1 VIAYSHQT
9 VLLHSAIHWLQ
20 PAEGQWIVDGTLGG
34 GGHSEAILKATKTG
48 QLLGFDRD
56 GDAIDAAAERLRPF
70 SGRFRLIRADF
81 AEMEHHV
88 PLGEVAGVLL
98 DLGISSHQLDTASRG
113 FGFEG
118 NTLDMRLDTRATV
131 TAEHLVNGL
140 ELDELIDLMRRHGD
154 EPEARRI
161 ARAIVRRRTTIPFTS
176 ARELAAFVEQVCP
189 RRGRKSHP
197 ATRLFQALRYGV
209 NREPESLKLGLRAA
223 MNALRPG
230 GRLCVISF
238 ESGTDRMTRDFMRAE
253 ARDYDAPGEIDDP
266 MLRIPRPPRARIL
279 TRKPILPDP
288 EEVAANSR
296 ARSAQ
301 LRVLEKI

>member
-1 VIAYSHQT
+1 MIAYSHQS
-9 VLLHSAIHWLQ
+9 VLLHPCLHWLQ
-20 PAEGQWIVDGTLGG
+20 PAEGQLIVDGTLGG
-34 GGHSEAILKATKTG
+34 GGHSEAILRATKTG

-98 DLGISSHQLDTASRG
+98 DLGISSHQLDTAARG

-118 NTLDMRLDTRATV
+118 ETLDMRLDTRSPI
-131 TAEHLVNGL
+131 TAEQLVNGL
-140 ELDELIDLMRRHGD
+140 EMDELVDLMRRHGD

-161 ARAIVRRRTTIPFTS
+161 ARALVRRRASLPFHS
-176 ARELAAFVEQVCP
+176 AKELADFVEQVCP

-197 ATRLFQALRYGV
+197 ATRLFQALRYAV
-209 NREPESLKLGLRAA
+209 NEEPESLARGLRAA
-223 MNALRPG
+223 MNVLKPG

-238 ESGTDRMTRDFMRAE
+238 ESGTDRMTREFMRGE
-253 ARDYDAPGEIDDP
+253 ARDYDFPGEIDDP
-266 MLRIPRPPRARIL
+266 MLRVPRPPRGRIL
-279 TRKPILPDP
+279 TRKPVLPDDA
-288 EEVAANSR
+288 EIAANPR

-301 LRVLEKI
+301 LRVLEKL

>member
-1 VIAYSHQT
+1 VIAYSHQS
-9 VLLHSAIHWLQ
+9 VLLHPCLHWLQ

-48 QLLGFDRD
+48 QLFGFDRD
-56 GDAIDAAAERLRPF
+56 GDAIDAATERLRPF

-118 NTLDMRLDTRATV
+118 DTLDMRLDTRGTV

-140 ELDELIDLMRRHGD
+140 EVDELADLMFHHGD
-154 EPEARRI
+154 EPESRRI
-161 ARAIVRRRTTIPFTS
+161 ARAIARRRASIPFRS
-176 ARELAAFVEQVCP
+176 ARELAAFVEEVCP

-197 ATRLFQALRYGV
+197 ATRLFQALRYAV
-209 NREPESLKLGLRAA
+209 NLG
-223 MNALRPG
+223 
-230 GRLCVISF
+230 
-238 ESGTDRMTRDFMRAE
+238 T
-253 ARDYDAPGEIDDP
+253 
-266 MLRIPRPPRARIL
+266 RIP
-279 TRKPILPDP
+279 
-288 EEVAANSR
+288 EEGP
-296 ARSAQ
+296 ARSNECFATGRTP
-301 LRVLEKI
+301 LRDLF